1 MSLDA
6 LRQVLEQL
14 YGWSHES
21 LSDTMLRNAIAER
34 AQALNYPKIDHEKA
48 FIAQIIANPQQL
60 RSLSESLAVH
70 ETWFFR
76 GVEQLQN
83 AAEHLQKV
91 YWQQKSEEQF
101 RPLRALSAPCSTGE
115 EAYSLAML
123 LSMRGLTRADIIV
136 EGIDLSSQAIHH
148 AQLAI
153 YGQNSFRE
161 IGWNQPSHLN
171 GIAVSGNKWEVTAE
185 IRRMVEFRVGN
196 LLEKTIPDQRYECIF
211 CRNLLIYVTPQK
223 RTEILQQ
230 LSKLLTPT
238 GRLYLSA
245 VESSAAKEA
254 DLVPLEPNHLQAFGR
269 SDTASTTERQSD
281 SSFKALRRLP
291 TVRTTAAP
299 PTKRFSASAANP
311 RSESNKQG
319 NPSLAGVH
327 LPGKAIASP
336 QPSSSTGPEM
346 VRQTL
351 LKAESAADA
360 GKLEDAERLLAT
372 LDRSTQLSAAALF
385 LSGLIAQAKGRFEEA
400 QRDWERAVY
409 LDPSHGPSLQRLWL
423 AASSRGDSRLAEQ
436 YRRRWLKR
444 RLEP

>member
-1 MSLDA
+1 MSFDA

-34 AQALNYPKIDHEKA
+34 SQALNQGKIDNEKA

-60 RSLSESLAVH
+60 QSLSEALAVH

-83 AAEHLQKV
+83 AAEHLQKI

-115 EAYSLAML
+115 EAYSLAIL
-123 LSMRGLTRADIIV
+123 LSMRGMTRADVVV

-161 IGWNQPSHLN
+161 NGWNQPSQLN
-171 GIAVSGNKWEVTAE
+171 GIALSGNKWEVTAE

-254 DLVPLEPNHLQAFGR
+254 DLVPLEPYHLQVFGR
-269 SDTASTTERQSD
+269 ADVTSATERKIVLPN
-281 SSFKALRRLP
+281 KALRKPVLA
-291 TVRTTAAP
+291 RTMAATQ
-299 PTKRFSASAANP
+299 TKSQLSLANP
-311 RSESNKQG
+311 TSESNPLANRLPAGSQRQSKPLSSAQ
-319 NPSLAGVH
+319 SL
-327 LPGKAIASP
+327 
-336 QPSSSTGPEM
+336 SSSGLEM
-346 VRQTL
+346 VQQTL

-400 QRDWERAVY
+400 LHAWERAVY
-409 LDPSHGPSLQRLWL
+409 LDPTHGPSLQRLWL

-444 RLEP
+444 RLES

>member
-34 AQALNYPKIDHEKA
+34 AQALNHGKIDHEKA

-60 RSLSESLAVH
+60 RSLSESLTVH

-83 AAEHLQKV
+83 AAEHLQKT

-115 EAYSLAML
+115 EAYSLAIL
-123 LSMRGLTRADIIV
+123 LSMRGITRADVVV

-161 IGWNQPSHLN
+161 NGWNQPSHLN

-223 RTEILQQ
+223 RTEILHQ

-254 DLVPLEPNHLQAFGR
+254 DLVPLEPNHLQVFGR
-269 SDTASTTERQSD
+269 SDATSRTDRQSLP
-281 SSFKALRRLP
+281 SFKPIRRHN
-291 TVRTTAAP
+291 TARTTAVP
-299 PTKRFSASAANP
+299 PTKSYSAGTANSTSQRNMP
-311 RSESNKQG
+311 VSQPLSG
-319 NPSLAGVH
+319 NQFLRQPIALA
-327 LPGKAIASP
+327 
-336 QPSSSTGPEM
+336 QPSSSAGHEM
-346 VRQTL
+346 VQQTL

-385 LSGLIAQAKGRFEEA
+385 LSGLISQAKGRFEEA
-400 QRDWERAVY
+400 QHAWERAVY
-409 LDPSHGPSLQRLWL
+409 LDPTHGPSLQRLWL

-444 RLEP
+444 RLES

>member
-34 AQALNYPKIDHEKA
+34 AQALNQGKIDHEKA
-48 FIAQIIANPQQL
+48 FIAQIIANPQHL

-83 AAEHLQKV
+83 AAEHLQKI
-91 YWQQKSEEQF
+91 YWQQKSEDHF

-123 LSMRGLTRADIIV
+123 LSMRGMSRADIIV

-161 IGWNQPSHLN
+161 NGWNQPSLLN
-171 GIAVSGNKWEVTAE
+171 GIAASGNKWEVTAE

-196 LLEKTIPDQRYECIF
+196 LLEKSIPDQRYECIF

-245 VESSAAKEA
+245 VESSAARDA
-254 DLVPLEPNHLQAFGR
+254 DLVPLDPSHLQVFGR
-269 SDTASTTERQSD
+269 ADATSITERKIVSPI
-281 SSFKALRRLP
+281 KALRKPSLAKTTTATQIKNQTSLVNTTSESNTLANRLP
-291 TVRTTAAP
+291 TGGQRQDKP
-299 PTKRFSASAANP
+299 LASA
-311 RSESNKQG
+311 Q
-319 NPSLAGVH
+319 SL
-327 LPGKAIASP
+327 
-336 QPSSSTGPEM
+336 SSAGPEM
-346 VRQTL
+346 VQQTL

-400 QRDWERAVY
+400 QHAWERAVY
-409 LDPSHGPSLQRLWL
+409 LDPTHGPSLQRLWL

-444 RLEP
+444 RLES